1 MPNNG
6 NIERRQQYTRRVTT
20 NLSIPFD
27 GDDAHIVEHMRIDV
41 RDDDDGDGG
50 GEKKQ

>member
-6 NIERRQQYTRRVTT
+6 NIERRQQYTRRVTP

-27 GDDAHIVEHMRIDV
+27 GDDAHIVEHMRIAV
-41 RDDDDGDGG
+41 WDDDGDGG
-50 GEKKQ
+50 GGNEKQ